1 MNIADRIQT
10 LRKAKGLSQEELAD
24 KLGVSRQ
31 AVSKWESEQSIPD
44 IDRIIIMSDF
54 FEVTTDYILKG
65 IEAEK
70 PAAGRWDAKLFAGV
84 ATGLNF
90 IGLILACAVW
100 YENQTATA
108 LVLGAVVMLVG
119 CLNFA
124 IGQSAAARNAEKAKG
139 FFWTFNIWILSFMPL
154 SLVYNALFSY
164 SLAPYPLLF
173 GPYYILQYPAF
184 WLVYIGICL
193 SVTLIEVRKMKQNP

>member
-1 MNIADRIQT
+1 MNISDRIQT
-10 LRKAKGLSQEELAD
+10 LRKTKGLSQEELAD

-44 IDRIIIMSDF
+44 LDRIIIMSDF

-65 IEAEK
+65 IEAEA
-70 PAAGRWDAKLFAGV
+70 PAAMHWDAKLFAGV

-90 IGLILACAVW
+90 VGLILACAVW

-108 LVLGAVVMLVG
+108 LVLGAIIMLVG
-119 CLNFA
+119 CLVFA
-124 IGQSAAARNAEKAKG
+124 IGQSTPARNAEKAKH
-139 FFWTFNIWILSFMPL
+139 FFWALNIWILSLMPL

-164 SLAPYPLLF
+164 TLAPYPLLV

-184 WLVYIGICL
+184 WLVYIGVCL
-193 SVTLIEVRKMKQNP
+193 GVTLIEVRKTKQNP